1 MILFAHAG
9 HWLVQLI
16 YLVPLAV
23 LVGVIV
29 AGRIRDRREER
40 AGSGPPEATPPG

>member
-1 MILFAHAG
+1 MLLAHAG

-23 LVGVIV
+23 LVGIVV
-29 AGRIRDRREER
+29 AGRLRERRER
-40 AGSGPPEATPPG
+40 AGSGADGEEPAP

>member
-1 MILFAHAG
+1 MLLAHAG

-23 LVGVIV
+23 LVGIV
-29 AGRIRDRREER
+29 VMGRLRERRAGRE
-40 AGSGPPEATPPG
+40 GPAAADDEPAP